1 MQRRVGCYQHAR
13 WFTITAAMAISLS
26 LHVLDLELAIV
37 RRPSSAGMPWWAAR
51 SETFL
56 SFTRTSEETSLVCES
71 RSVPE
76 GVEAQRGYRALRV
89 EGPLPLDATGI
100 LASLAVPL
108 ADAGVPIFVIAT
120 FETDY
125 ILVPGERLTEAIR
138 ALGEAGHAVS

>member
-1 MQRRVGCYQHAR
+1 
-13 WFTITAAMAISLS
+13 MAISLS
-26 LHVLDLELAIV
+26 LRPLDQDLAIV
-37 RRPSSAGMPWWAAR
+37 RRPSNAGVPWWAAR

-76 GVEAQRGYRALRV
+76 SVEAQRGYRALRV

-120 FETDY
+120 FDTDY
-125 ILVPGERLTEAIR
+125 ILVQEGRLADAIH
-138 ALGEAGHAVS
+138 ALRNAGHDIR